1 MSVTT
6 KKATKL
12 DFEGTLRSSFND
24 EDSTLTVNGFLV
36 GKVGRK
42 VELTTTSTTD
52 EFSFKENGVLLYTIL
67 ITYTDSTKAVLA
79 SAERTA

>member
-1 MSVTT
+1 MSITT
-6 KKATKL
+6 KRPTKL
-12 DFEGTLRSSFND
+12 DYEGALRSSFNN

-42 VELTTTSTTD
+42 VELITTSTTD
-52 EFSFKENGVLLYTIL
+52 QFDFKEDGTLLYTIL

>member
-1 MSVTT
+1 MSITT

-12 DFEGTLRSSFND
+12 DFEGSIRSSFND

-42 VELTTTSTTD
+42 VEVTSGSTTD
-52 EFSFKENGVLLYTIL
+52 SFAFTENGNALYTIL
-67 ITYTDSTKAVLA
+67 ITYTDNTKATLL